1 MFWSYITALNRLG
14 VDLAVLPTRKLKL
27 NLSSTCP
34 HQVNLK
40 RVLLF

>member
-1 MFWSYITALNRLG
+1 MFWSYIIALSRLG
-14 VDLAVLPTRKLKL
+14 VDLAILPTHKLKL

-40 RVLLF
+40 SALLF